1 MSSKGAKRRR
11 QQRPIEATAARG
23 ADARSARVLSGLG
36 GVDASHRSAGAGGR
50 FKMLINN
57 QTTTIEADAAC
68 FLDALSILSSLLGS
82 GNLPLQFL
90 DAVLNFLDSLGKF
103 ARITIIT
110 AVGTGITIRF
120 ESADVLLA
128 LMTAL
133 RTGNLDSFFLEHGK
147 QGFQIFCSH

>member
-1 MSSKGAKRRR
+1 
-11 QQRPIEATAARG
+11 
-23 ADARSARVLSGLG
+23 
-36 GVDASHRSAGAGGR
+36 
-50 FKMLINN
+50 MLINN
-57 QTTTIEADAAC
+57 QTTTIEADAAY

-90 DAVLNFLDSLGKF
+90 DAVLNFLDSPGKF

-120 ESADVLLA
+120 EPADVLLA
-128 LMTAL
+128 LVTAL

-147 QGFQIFCSH
+147 QGFQIFVPTKLSLSQQKVPALVATGRAM

>member
-1 MSSKGAKRRR
+1 
-11 QQRPIEATAARG
+11 
-23 ADARSARVLSGLG
+23 
-36 GVDASHRSAGAGGR
+36 
-50 FKMLINN
+50 MLINN
-57 QTTTIEADAAC
+57 QTTTIEADAAY

-90 DAVLNFLDSLGKF
+90 DAVLNFLDSPGKF

-128 LMTAL
+128 LVTAL
-133 RTGNLDSFFLEHGK
+133 RTGDLDSFFLAHGK
-147 QGFQIFCSH
+147 QGFQIFVPTKLSLSQQKVRRLR